1 MAIIN
6 LGSLGTSG
14 FRFDQFDSY
23 DFFDY
28 DLNTKPSTTGV
39 RVYAD
44 GRNYTEVK
52 GTGLTYVLEDGIV
65 MGMTGG
71 TITGLTQV
79 TNGVTLF
86 SATGLNVSAA
96 AFGAT
101 LEDDSSARGVQLL
114 LSGADT
120 ITGTNYADVLF
131 GHAGN
136 DQLSAGAG
144 NDRIEGGSGNDVLI
158 GGAGSD
164 TLIGGTGVDTASYAG
179 AAKGVVASLATPSL
193 NTNDAKG
200 DTYSL
205 IENLTGSSF
214 ADTLTGDSAA
224 NRISGGAGN
233 DTLSG
238 GHGKDVL
245 IGGTG
250 ADSFVFNTKLGTT
263 NIDTIDDF
271 NVINDT
277 ILLDNDIFTKVG
289 AIGDLTAGAFY
300 TGTAAHDATDRIIY
314 NKATGALF
322 YDADG
327 KGGAA
332 AVQFAV
338 VDAGLALKASHFD
351 IIG

>member
-52 GTGLTYVLEDGIV
+52 GTGLTYLLEDGIV

-86 SATGLNVSAA
+86 SATGLNLSAA

-136 DQLSAGAG
+136 DQLS
-144 NDRIEGGSGNDVLI
+144 
-158 GGAGSD
+158 
-164 TLIGGTGVDTASYAG
+164 
-179 AAKGVVASLATPSL
+179 
-193 NTNDAKG
+193 
-200 DTYSL
+200 
-205 IENLTGSSF
+205 
-214 ADTLTGDSAA
+214 
-224 NRISGGAGN
+224 GGAGN

-238 GHGKDVL
+238 GLGKDVL

-289 AIGDLTAGAFY
+289 AIGDLSAGAFY